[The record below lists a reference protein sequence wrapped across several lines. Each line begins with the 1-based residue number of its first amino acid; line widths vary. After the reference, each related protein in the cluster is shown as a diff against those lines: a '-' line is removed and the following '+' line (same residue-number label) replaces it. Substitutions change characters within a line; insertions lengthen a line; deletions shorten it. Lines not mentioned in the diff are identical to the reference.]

1 MVDELLDYA
10 RDLAQRADQG
20 EVLEPV
26 IARLT
31 PDQKIDVLVLSIRCM
46 DDARLRAWLTRAF
59 GSCDEK
65 WVRCIQAID
74 NAILRDWL
82 CDAFGCGREAGRGN

>member
-1 MVDELLDYA
+1 MADELLDYA
-10 RDLAQRADQG
+10 RDLAQNADQG
-20 EVLEPV
+20 QALEPT
-26 IARLT
+26 IACLT
-31 PDQKIDVLVLSIRCM
+31 PDQKIDVLVLGIRCM
-46 DDARLRAWLTRAF
+46 DDAGLRAWLTRTF

-65 WVRCIQAID
+65 WVRCIRTID